1 MSEVGSTSRD
11 AYNAE
16 NLADNRYQIKTTT
29 HFEIKH
35 AYLCKTIKFAF
46 VFKVLFLFLVSLSL
60 TQNVEAK
67 NQDVI
72 TIYINLWENQL
83 SVMEDGVVIAQYPIG
98 PGTDRTPTPIG
109 RFKIIDK
116 SRNWGHGFGTRW
128 LGLDVPWGN
137 YGIHGTNKPVLIGKN
152 VSSGCVRM
160 HNEDVE
166 ELFTRINVGT
176 TVYID
181 GPITGLGEWEF
192 RNLAIGSKGNLVQ
205 LVQNRLKAA
214 GFYYG
219 VVDGIY
225 RETTEDAV
233 KRFQRSH
240 GLPVTG
246 QIGERMYIEL
256 GILE

>member
-1 MSEVGSTSRD
+1 MQVSEDGSISC
-11 AYNAE
+11 NAQKK
-16 NLADNRYQIKTTT
+16 ADKGYHIKTT
-29 HFEIKH
+29 HLEIKH
-35 AYLCKTIKFAF
+35 ASVRNSKKFGF
-46 VFKVLFLFLVSLSL
+46 VFKVLFLFLVFYFIL
-60 TQNVEAK
+60 QNVEAK
-67 NQDVI
+67 KQVTT

-83 SVMEDGVVIAQYPIG
+83 SVLVDEEIMKQYPIG

-116 SRNWGHGFGTRW
+116 SINWGHGFGTRW

-137 YGIHGTNKPVLIGKN
+137 YGIHGTNKPILIGRN
-152 VSSGCVRM
+152 ISSGCIRM
-160 HNEDVE
+160 RNEDVE
-166 ELFTRINVGT
+166 ELFTIINVGT
-176 TVYID
+176 MVYID

-205 LVQNRLKAA
+205 LVQTRLRAA

-219 VVDGIY
+219 IVDGIY
-225 RETTEDAV
+225 GKTTEDAV

-240 GLPVTG
+240 DLKVTG
-246 QIGERMYIEL
+246 QIGKRMYIEL